1 LATNQKRASLIAEDL
16 ISTYKN
22 QNTTVEK
29 SFRFLKDSKFF
40 ADAMFLHKPERIE
53 AMLMIMS
60 LSLLF
65 YSATEYMFQKKLKE
79 SEEKLPNQKSKEV
92 DRISLRWLFSLFR
105 RIFILT
111 SIENNILV
119 KRVLHLE
126 LYHRKALG
134 ILGVSYE
141 RMYLSTG

>member
-1 LATNQKRASLIAEDL
+1 MATNQKRASLIAEDL

-22 QNTTVEK
+22 QNTIVEK

-79 SEEKLPNQKSKEV
+79 SEETLPNQKSALKV
-92 DRISLRWLFSLFR
+92 
-105 RIFILT
+105 
-111 SIENNILV
+111 
-119 KRVLHLE
+119 
-126 LYHRKALG
+126 LG
-134 ILGVSYE
+134 IESSLIQTFLLRSVILWLDVSHQTYN
-141 RMYLSTG
+141 L